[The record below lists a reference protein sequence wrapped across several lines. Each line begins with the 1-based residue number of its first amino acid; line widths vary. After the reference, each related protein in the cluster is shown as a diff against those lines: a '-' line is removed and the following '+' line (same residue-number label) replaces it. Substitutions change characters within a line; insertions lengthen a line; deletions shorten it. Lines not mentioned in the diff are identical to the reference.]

1 MQLFDDGQ
9 SVPYTK
15 IAENIQGER
24 IESLSVINRAY
35 RRGHCGKGQM
45 SRNIWG
51 NDAPE
56 RTYSRPR
63 LYERV
68 AAEAKPKLTG

>member
-1 MQLFDDGQ
+1 MLQITP
-9 SVPYTK
+9 S
-15 IAENIQGER
+15 
-24 IESLSVINRAY
+24 

-45 SRNIWG
+45 SRDIWG
-51 NDAPE
+51 DDAPE